1 MGGVEPST
9 PSTSRNDLLS
19 YPMVPHSDRPR
30 RALRLPGSAAPCI
43 CVLAAFLGLAA
54 SSSVSAQHI
63 RGQLLDL
70 QTDDPIPS
78 GFLTLLAADSSI
90 VAKTVSDA
98 GGYWRLEVPEPGL
111 YYVAAERMGYRRWIS
126 DPLQVAADDELNAV
140 FHLPPSA
147 VRLEAIDVRAAA
159 VRRYLENSGFFERQR
174 GNFGHFVTPE
184 AIEKRQAA
192 RVTDLLT
199 AVPGVQRLAP
209 PGGGAGPAQIQLRG
223 SSLSQGGM
231 CRPRVFVDGLMYSYG
246 DSRPIQRNE
255 QTNATEQEDDILR
268 RMDQALSLDDIGHPS
283 IIAAI
288 EVYRSASQ
296 VPAQFGGTSVET
308 LCGVIVVW
316 THTGRMRSGER

>member
-1 MGGVEPST
+1 MA
-9 PSTSRNDLLS
+9 
-19 YPMVPHSDRPR
+19 PHDRPH
-30 RALRLPGSAAPCI
+30 RALRLPGSAASR
-43 CVLAAFLGLAA
+43 VGLLAAFLAIAA
-54 SSSVSAQHI
+54 SSATATSAQHV

-70 QTDDPIPS
+70 RTNDAIAA
-78 GFLTLLAADSSI
+78 GVLTLLSEDSSA
-90 VAKTVSDA
+90 VTTAVSDA
-98 GGYWRLEVPEPGL
+98 EGYWRLDVPRAGM
-111 YYVAAERMGYRRWIS
+111 YYIAAERMGYRRWVS
-126 DPLQVAADDELNAV
+126 GPFRVDADDELNSV
-140 FHLPPSA
+140 FHLSPAA
-147 VRLEAIDVRAAA
+147 VRLDPIDVRAAA

-199 AVPGVQRLAP
+199 AIPGVRQVSIA
-209 PGGGAGPAQIQLRG
+209 GGSVGPAQIQLRG
-223 SSLSQGGM
+223 SNLSHGGL

-246 DSRPIQRNE
+246 DSRPVQPNE
-255 QTNATEQEDDILR
+255 QTNATEEQDDLLR

-283 IIAAI
+283 TIAAI

-296 VPAQFGGTSVET
+296 VPVQFGGTSVET